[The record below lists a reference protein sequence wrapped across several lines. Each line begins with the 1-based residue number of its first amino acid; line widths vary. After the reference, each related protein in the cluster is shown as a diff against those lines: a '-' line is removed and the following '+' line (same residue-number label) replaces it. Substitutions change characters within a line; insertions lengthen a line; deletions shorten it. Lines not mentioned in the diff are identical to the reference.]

1 MQNESRF
8 GYGETT
14 KNAGRFVLNT
24 LNTRNDMTY
33 KSTVHVPEQ
42 MIGAGRTRVLLSH
55 DDMQPSALSSA
66 QQQVD
71 NYLREDNRGEDDIVR
86 LNDSIIENNYG
97 ENEDTER
104 TNNSMNIK

>member
-1 MQNESRF
+1 
-8 GYGETT
+8 
-14 KNAGRFVLNT
+14 
-24 LNTRNDMTY
+24 
-33 KSTVHVPEQ
+33 